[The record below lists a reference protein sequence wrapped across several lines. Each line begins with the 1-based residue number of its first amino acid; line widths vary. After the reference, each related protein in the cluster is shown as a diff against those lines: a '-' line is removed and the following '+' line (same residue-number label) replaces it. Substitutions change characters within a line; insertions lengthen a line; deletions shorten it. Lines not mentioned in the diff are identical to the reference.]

1 MNQFFKEYFDRTTFL
16 ATLALIGIGL
26 LSIYSATFDTNA
38 AASFHRQI
46 VWASIGFIMMLAT
59 MLTPLRVIQRSS
71 MAVFAVSLLALVA
84 VLAVGHRAYGS
95 LSWFGFGG
103 VGGQPSEFVKITTI
117 LALASYLSRSDTSM
131 GSVKD
136 IAKAFGIILLPVIL
150 IMMQP
155 DLGTSLTFLAMFVPI
170 LYWAGAANFLIVA
183 IVSPA
188 IVALAAIIGTTTFLA
203 ALTLVGLALYFFRE
217 ERFFSAV
224 MFGINAMV
232 GIFVQVVYE
241 KLPLYQQK
249 RIATFL
255 DPNNDPLGAGYN
267 VIQAKVAIGSGGF
280 LGKGYLQGTQTQL
293 NFIPKQWTDFI
304 FCVPGEEFGFLG
316 AVVVLALFAVIL
328 VHGLR
333 VGYVVKNRFGSII
346 AIGIVS
352 LFAVHVFV
360 NVGMSVGLMPVIGI
374 PLPFL
379 SYGGSSLC
387 SYMIMMGLL
396 MNVYANRKEY

>member
-71 MAVFAVSLLALVA
+71 MAVFAVSLLTLAA